1 MKARPI
7 LPPVAVALACI
18 GVAAGRP
25 APAAA
30 QRAGDL
36 DAVDRYVRAELTRQR
51 IPGASVA
58 VLRGERVLLARGY
71 GFANLE
77 HRVPATDST
86 IYQSGSVGK
95 QFTAALVLLL
105 AREGRLGL
113 DDPVRRYL
121 PGPPAWD
128 SITIRHLLTHTS
140 GIPDY
145 ADSTLDY
152 RRDYTEDQLVALAGG
167 LPLEFEPGTH
177 WAYSN
182 TGYLLLGAIVRRT
195 TGRFYGELLAE
206 RVFAPTGMRTAR
218 IISEQDL
225 VPNRSDGYR
234 LADGRIQHQE
244 WVSPSLNTTA
254 DGSLYLSL
262 RDLVRWSAAL
272 DRGPVPG
279 RALLDSA
286 WTPVRLR
293 EGGTYPYGFGWDL
306 TEQRGHRR
314 LGHGGSWQGFRS
326 TIQRYPE
333 FGLAVIVLANL
344 AEAEPEA
351 MAYAIAGMIEPKLA
365 AAHLGDR
372 SSGRGPAPPAPIP
385 QLLRT
390 VADGGSEGLTPRL
403 GRFLLPS
410 ARRSVGELVQPGTEW
425 SPAGCDRV
433 GDRGMERLGDG
444 IAWVC
449 YARGVRGSAAHLVEI
464 DYTGDWKAAFID
476 WYGY

>member
-1 MKARPI
+1 VRT
-7 LPPVAVALACI
+7 LPRCVIWL
-18 GVAAGRP
+18 GLLSGAAGGLT
-25 APAAA
+25 PAAA
-30 QRAGDL
+30 QRAGEL
-36 DAVDRYVRAELTRQR
+36 EAIDRYVQAELTRHQV
-51 IPGASVA
+51 PGASVA
-58 VLRGERVLLARGY
+58 VLRDGRVLLARGY
-71 GFANLE
+71 GSANLE

-95 QFTAALVLLL
+95 QFTAALVLML

-121 PGPPAWD
+121 PGPPSWD

-152 RRDYTEDQLVALAGG
+152 RRDYTEDQLVTLAGG

-195 TGRFYGELLAE
+195 TGRFYGDLLHE
-206 RVFAPTGMRTAR
+206 RVFAPVGMPTAR
-218 IISEQDL
+218 IISERDL

-234 LADGRIQHQE
+234 LADGRIQHQD
-244 WVSPSLNTTA
+244 WVAPSLNTTA

-293 EGGTYPYGFGWDL
+293 DGGTYPYGFGWDL
-306 TEQRGHRR
+306 TEQRGYRR
-314 LGHGGSWQGFRS
+314 IGHGGSWQGFRS

-333 FGLAVIVLANL
+333 YGVTVIVLANL

-351 MAYAIAGMIEPKLA
+351 MAYAIAGMLEPKLA
-365 AAHLGDR
+365 AAHLMDP
-372 SSGRGPAPPAPIP
+372 GRAGKPAPPAPIP

-390 VADGGSEGLTPRL
+390 VADGASDGLTPRL
-403 GRFLLPS
+403 ERFLLPP
-410 ARRSVGELVQPGTEW
+410 ARRSAGELLQPGTEW
-425 SPAGCDRV
+425 RFAGCDDV
-433 GDRGMERLGDG
+433 AGRGMQRLGDN

-449 YARGVRGSAAHLVEI
+449 YARGVRELATHLVEI
-464 DYTGDWKAAFID
+464 DYTTDWRAAFID